1 MKQLTKQQK
10 LFVTEYIKTLNGEAS
25 AKAAGYK
32 SKNLKETSACL
43 LAENLIIKE
52 IKSQLKEQISS
63 LRVHKGYVLS
73 LIHI

>member
-32 SKNLKETSACL
+32 SKNLREIATNL

-52 IKSQLKEQISS
+52 INSITSIECVNDIYIIIFTAYQ
-63 LRVHKGYVLS
+63 
-73 LIHI
+73 